1 MRGDTPIYRHSL
13 PKADALIM
21 FDPLERPGNDIRF
34 TPLWYISGT
43 LILAAGITLF
53 FTSHRAVADILNIA
67 GCLVFIFA
75 GYRNKRDTTKPL
87 TLGLTSSRK
96 KTSFL

>member
-1 MRGDTPIYRHSL
+1 
-13 PKADALIM
+13 M
-21 FDPLERPGNDIRF
+21 FETIERSENEIRL
-34 TPLWYISGT
+34 TPLWYISGV

-53 FTSHRAVADILNIA
+53 FTSHGAVADILNIA

-75 GYRNKRDTTKPL
+75 GLRTKQETTKPL

-96 KTSFL
+96 KASFL

>member
-1 MRGDTPIYRHSL
+1 
-13 PKADALIM
+13 M
-21 FDPLERPGNDIRF
+21 FETFERSENEIRF

-53 FTSHRAVADILNIA
+53 FTSHSAVADILDIA
-67 GCLVFIFA
+67 GCLVLIFA
-75 GYRNKRDTTKPL
+75 GLRTKQETTKPL

-96 KTSFL
+96 KASFR